1 MKNINTLILALFG
14 LVVFQACEGPEG
26 PQGAQGPVGE
36 PGINIVSEVFEVEV
50 DFNAANNYS
59 EIFQFDPVIVESD
72 VVLSFVQWEVD
83 GGTPIW
89 RAMPQT
95 AYFQEGGILVYNYDF
110 TRSDFSIFLDGNLD
124 LSTLSADWTD
134 NQVFRVVVLPGD
146 FASTNAR
153 IDLTDYDAVTK
164 LLGLTDEDFKRIE
177 LK

>member
-26 PQGAQGPVGE
+26 PQGAPGFDGE
-36 PGINIVSEVFEVEV
+36 DGVNIVSEVFEVEV
-50 DFNAANNYS
+50 DFTPANNFS
-59 EIFQFDPVIVESD
+59 EIFTFDPIIVESD
-72 VVLSFVQWEVD
+72 VVLSFVLWEVD
-83 GGTPIW
+83 GQTPIW

-110 TRSDFSIFLDGNLD
+110 TRSDFSLFLDGNLD
-124 LSTLSADWTD
+124 LSTLSTDWTD
-134 NQVFRVVVLPGD
+134 NQLFRVVVLPGD

-164 LLGLTDEDFKRIE
+164 LLGLTDADFKRIE

>member
-26 PQGAQGPVGE
+26 PQGAPGFDGE
-36 PGINIVSEVFEVEV
+36 DGVNIVSEVFEVEV
-50 DFNAANNYS
+50 DFTAANDYS
-59 EIFQFDPVIVESD
+59 EIFSFDPIIVESD
-72 VVLSFVQWEVD
+72 VVLSFVLWEVD
-83 GGTPIW
+83 GQTPIW

-110 TRSDFSIFLDGNLD
+110 TRSDFSLFLDGNLD
-124 LSTLSADWTD
+124 LSTLSTDWTD
-134 NQVFRVVVLPGD
+134 NQLFRVVVLPGD
-146 FASTNAR
+146 FTSTNAR

-164 LLGLTDEDFKRIE
+164 LLGLNDADFKRIE